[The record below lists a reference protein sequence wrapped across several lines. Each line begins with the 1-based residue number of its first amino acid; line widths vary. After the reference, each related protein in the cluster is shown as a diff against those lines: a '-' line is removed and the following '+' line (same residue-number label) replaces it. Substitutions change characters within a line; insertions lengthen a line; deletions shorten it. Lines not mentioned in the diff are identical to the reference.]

1 MYKKAGIILSG
12 IIPTNHVQCDIF
24 DNKNRKKSKAI
35 TTTIALVVISY
46 VIFICVVA
54 ILSDFGLLNKDYIL
68 IYYQKTFKMHSSIL
82 QIAYRTYKDG
92 Q

>member
-1 MYKKAGIILSG
+1 ML
-12 IIPTNHVQCDIF
+12 
-24 DNKNRKKSKAI
+24 KAI

-68 IYYQKTFKMHSSIL
+68 IYYFTIFTIISALS
-82 QIAYRTYKDG
+82 YK
-92 Q
+92 